1 MEYTVKIHKV
11 MVNTL
16 KKNYFHLL
24 TGSSETARLKV
35 VWISSAPDNRPFQG
49 L

>member
-1 MEYTVKIHKV
+1 MEYTMKIHKV

-16 KKNYFHLL
+16 KKNYLHFL
-24 TGSSETARLKV
+24 TGSSQTARVKV
-35 VWISSAPDNRPFQG
+35 VWNSSAADNRPFHG

>member
-1 MEYTVKIHKV
+1 MEYTEKIHKV

-16 KKNYFHLL
+16 KKNYLHFF
-24 TGSSETARLKV
+24 TGSSQTARVKV

>member
-1 MEYTVKIHKV
+1 MEYTMKIHEV

-16 KKNYFHLL
+16 KKNYLHFL
-24 TGSSETARLKV
+24 TGLSQTARVKV

>member
-1 MEYTVKIHKV
+1 MEYTKKIHKV
-11 MVNTL
+11 MANTL
-16 KKNYFHLL
+16 KKNYLHFL
-24 TGSSETARLKV
+24 TGSSQTARVKV